1 MKLLIN
7 SIDNESVLNSN
18 NFARKSNL
26 VYSEVI
32 SKKAFKL
39 IDSKNITIISED
51 DKSIFYKR
59 NKFTLQ
65 ENNIIFC
72 NSFTIEALFEELYK
86 VNNLKNLK
94 LITHQSDRLI
104 TKKLFQMK
112 PNCISEWFSI
122 NVDNAVNGINPLPI
136 GLSNEHFEKTLD
148 HTYYSK
154 FEHIDFKDK
163 VNKLYVNFEV
173 NTNFNQR
180 YKLIK
185 LFSKKPWAVVETNKL
200 TLSKYLENLNKY
212 KFVLCPWGNGID
224 THRLWETLYAGSI
237 PITKH
242 HYTYSTTKGLP
253 ILTLNNY
260 KNLTINDL
268 RNFKIDEQN
277 DQKLTTDYWL
287 QEINK
292 NKENSNQNI
301 MITESKNK
309 QINSVRE
316 YSNMLNNIRRIKKF
330 KTLERKIKKR
340 IF

>member
-1 MKLLIN
+1 
-7 SIDNESVLNSN
+7 
-18 NFARKSNL
+18 
-26 VYSEVI
+26 
-32 SKKAFKL
+32 
-39 IDSKNITIISED
+39 
-51 DKSIFYKR
+51 
-59 NKFTLQ
+59 
-65 ENNIIFC
+65 
-72 NSFTIEALFEELYK
+72 
-86 VNNLKNLK
+86 
-94 LITHQSDRLI
+94 
-104 TKKLFQMK
+104 
-112 PNCISEWFSI
+112 
-122 NVDNAVNGINPLPI
+122 
-136 GLSNEHFEKTLD
+136 
-148 HTYYSK
+148 
-154 FEHIDFKDK
+154 
-163 VNKLYVNFEV
+163 
-173 NTNFNQR
+173 
-180 YKLIK
+180 
-185 LFSKKPWAVVETNKL
+185 